1 MKDLT
6 GFNINELDDIFVP
19 QGDNANVLDGIEV
32 VNIPIEDI
40 GVEAEGKAKTL
51 IEDLTK
57 FYYDEEFLKS
67 NPNFRKRVD
76 NDVESLRMLLK
87 MRAADEVTHDVLIK
101 AIAANSGNA
110 SLYRSLT
117 QVQTTIL
124 QITTK
129 IESIVNNLTTM
140 IKGYQLELN
149 FKYENEMNNNTDPDH
164 ENSDED
170 GSTDS
175 TMQSNTYRGS
185 KAFIEQMQRQE
196 RQQINESDEIN
207 ESDIFEEEAEE

>member
-1 MKDLT
+1 MKNSEFD
-6 GFNINELDDIFVP
+6 INALDIFINN
-19 QGDNANVLDGIEV
+19 DKEENMFDSIDI
-32 VNIPIEDI
+32 VNIDIEAI
-40 GVEAEGKAKTL
+40 GNEAEGKAKTF

-76 NDVESLRMLLK
+76 NEMESLRMLLK
-87 MRAADEVTHDVLIK
+87 MRAADEVTHDILIK

-129 IESIVNNLTTM
+129 IEGIVATLTNM

-149 FKYENEMNNNTDPDH
+149 FKTEQEMLNNNSEESSEVDI
-164 ENSDED
+164 EN
-170 GSTDS
+170 GS
-175 TMQSNTYRGS
+175 QHRGS
-185 KAFIEQMQRQE
+185 KAFIEQMSKV
-196 RQQINESDEIN
+196 NESSLFEDE
-207 ESDIFEEEAEE
+207 ETSE